1 MHGREMSTKS
11 TLFLSLIHLHFNV
24 NESVHISFLKDQKK
38 KSSVNLKN
46 KRFLM
51 DKKVPSYIF
60 KLITLF
66 YLKYHSTEVW
76 DWCFQ
81 SQHDGHLKNNILEN
95 HSTNSY
101 QTV

>member
-1 MHGREMSTKS
+1 
-11 TLFLSLIHLHFNV
+11 
-24 NESVHISFLKDQKK
+24 
-38 KSSVNLKN
+38 
-46 KRFLM
+46 M

>member
-24 NESVHISFLKDQKK
+24 NESVHIIFKRSKK
-38 KSSVNLKN
+38 KSSVNVKN
-46 KRFLM
+46 RFLM